1 MELRKRK
8 RVAYAQHQVSRVN
21 HAVSSSSISSPA
33 TSVVKPLKRPC
44 YKSVKERD
52 DENLQSDTTIY
63 KESLKGLRRLIRIQN
78 DLYYKDLTIPKYM
91 GPSKNFQLLRIPN
104 DLKTLKDI
112 SKDLEFLL
120 KEMTTPTTTT
130 TNSNEYRLSSSSE
143 KVAQSLLSYTGSLH
157 DHPSLICRLAELHD
171 IDIRDISDTLI
182 NKTSNSSSKNEIKSI
197 TKKLDKPLIKAKDN
211 SLRWPT
217 KPTKKQ
223 QLLNN
228 SRFNNVPLYT

>member
-8 RVAYAQHQVSRVN
+8 KVAYAQHHQVSRVN
-21 HAVSSSSISSPA
+21 NAVSSSSIPARTTSSVA
-33 TSVVKPLKRPC
+33 KPLKRPC
-44 YKSVKERD
+44 YKSMEQQD
-52 DENLQSDTTIY
+52 DENLHGDIAFY
-63 KESLKGLRRLIRIQN
+63 KESLKGLKRLIRIQN
-78 DLYYKDLTIPKYM
+78 DLYYKDLTVPKYM

-112 SKDLEFLL
+112 SKDLEYLL
-120 KEMTTPTTTT
+120 KEMSNTNTT
-130 TNSNEYRLSSSSE
+130 EHQSSSSE
-143 KVAQSLLSYTGSLH
+143 KVAQALLSYTDTQH

-182 NKTSNSSSKNEIKSI
+182 NKTNSCSSKIEMKSI

-211 SLRWPT
+211 SLRWPS

-223 QLLNN
+223 RLLKN